1 MKTIG
6 LLGGMSWESTTEYY
20 KHINQMVNQRVGALA
35 SARCVVYSV
44 NFEEIVQC
52 QKEGRWDDAAAIL
65 GGAAQ
70 RIEKAGADCL
80 LVCTNTMH
88 KIAEQIS
95 ALITI
100 PFLHIADAT
109 AEKIQERKLRKVGLL
124 GTKFTMEQDFFIE
137 KMKNH
142 GIEIIVP
149 AEKERDIVHQV
160 IFDELCKGIITNTS
174 RQAYRNIMDE
184 LVKAGAEGI
193 ILGCTEIT
201 LLVSPEDATVPLFD
215 TTRIH
220 AEKAVDFALL
230 LVENCEIYHQK

>member
-35 SARCVVYSV
+35 SATCVVYSV

-52 QKEGRWDDAAAIL
+52 QKEGRWDDAAKIL
-65 GGAAQ
+65 GEAAE

-88 KIAEQIS
+88 KIANQIS
-95 ALITI
+95 AHSTL

-109 AEKIQERKLRKVGLL
+109 AEKIREKRLQKVGLL

-137 KMKNH
+137 KMKEH

-149 AEKERDIVHQV
+149 AEKDRDLVHQV
-160 IFDELCKGIITNTS
+160 IFDELCKGVITQAS
-174 RQAYRNIMDE
+174 RHAYQQIMDG

-201 LLVSPEDATVPLFD
+201 LLVDPNDATVPLFD

-220 AEKAVDFALL
+220 AAKAVDFAL
-230 LVENCEIYHQK
+230 E

>member
-35 SARCVVYSV
+35 SATCVVYSV

-52 QKEGRWDDAAAIL
+52 QKEGRWDDAAKIL
-65 GGAAQ
+65 GEAAE

-88 KIAEQIS
+88 KIANQIS
-95 ALITI
+95 AHSTL

-109 AEKIQERKLRKVGLL
+109 AEKIREKRLQKVGLL

-137 KMKNH
+137 KMKEH

-149 AEKERDIVHQV
+149 AEKDRDLVHQV
-160 IFDELCKGIITNTS
+160 IFDELCKGVITQAS
-174 RQAYRNIMDE
+174 RHDYQQIMDG

-201 LLVSPEDATVPLFD
+201 LLVDPNDATVPLFD

-220 AEKAVDFALL
+220 AEKAVDFAL
-230 LVENCEIYHQK
+230 E

>member
-35 SARCVVYSV
+35 SAKCVVYSV

-65 GGAAQ
+65 GQAAQ
-70 RIEKAGADCL
+70 HLEKAGAECL

-88 KIAEQIS
+88 KIAKQIS
-95 ALITI
+95 ASVTI

-109 AEKIQERKLRKVGLL
+109 AEKIREQKLRKIGLL

-137 KMKNH
+137 KMKDH
-142 GIEIIVP
+142 DIEIIVP
-149 AEKERDIVHQV
+149 EEKERDIVHQV
-160 IFDELCKGIITNTS
+160 IFDELCKGIITSTS
-174 RQAYRNIMDE
+174 RQAYREIMDS

-201 LLVSPEDATVPLFD
+201 LLVNAEDATVPLFD

-220 AEKAVDFALL
+220 AEKAVDFALSQ
-230 LVENCEIYHQK
+230 VNNE